1 MIALVA
7 ALMMAQ
13 LNPLPTDMLTIGN
26 GANSCRSWTL
36 NKRRKS
42 SERVAD
48 RQWLAGFLTG
58 MEFSNTGLGAKTL
71 LRDNDDIETLIGFV
85 TTIAPSGLWTMS
97 RKPHKAF
104 GSNSSIGLNVEC
116 ELIGS
121 IEKQAA
127 HQQWV

>member
-1 MIALVA
+1 
-7 ALMMAQ
+7 MAQ
-13 LNPLPTDMLTIGN
+13 THAEAGRLTSDANRPNGRPTGN
-26 GANSCRSWTL
+26 G
-36 NKRRKS
+36 
-42 SERVAD
+42 
-48 RQWLAGFLTG
+48 WLA
-58 MEFSNTGLGAKTL
+58 S
-71 LRDNDDIETLIGFV
+71 LRGWSFQTPAL
-85 TTIAPSGLWTMS
+85 APKLFCETMS